1 MRIFVAL
8 SHVGW
13 KAGNR
18 CAKLE
23 RRGARQTWGKISS
36 LRKEQIGSRI
46 ATVTASDSI
55 GRN

>member
-13 KAGNR
+13 KADNR